1 MTRLGLFL
9 FLFFQTVLV
18 IAAAF
23 LAGLVTKL
31 TIIKGTQ

>member
-23 LAGLVTKL
+23 LAGIVTN
-31 TIIKGTQ
+31 IIKGTQ